1 MTAPL
6 SLVRL
11 CPNTT
16 ALVHWAVEKGYLPR
30 RGYADLGYALHAA
43 LKEALGNFAPRPFV
57 FQQPR
62 EGEGAI
68 LGYVQAKPEAITE
81 VACLPLTRA
90 SANALGLQT
99 IEAHA
104 MPENWRTGAC
114 FSFEVRTR
122 PIVRSRSAGRNGP
135 NHEVDVAAWAAHRA
149 GERTEVLPSKED
161 AYREWLAAR
170 LEFHGAC
177 LIAAQLI
184 SMRRTR
190 VLRRPIIG
198 GNRRVQEIEG
208 PDVLFRGDLEI
219 TNGERF
225 AEGITR
231 GIGRHTAFGFGCLLL
246 APLDAWG

>member
-1 MTAPL
+1 MTTPL

-16 ALVHWAVEKGYLPR
+16 ALVRWAVEKGYLPQ
-30 RGYADLGYALHAA
+30 RGDADLGYALHAA
-43 LKEALGNFAPRPFV
+43 LKEALGNFSPRPFV

-62 EGEGAI
+62 EGEGTV

-81 VACLPLTRA
+81 AAGLPPVRA
-90 SANALGLQT
+90 SADALGLQT
-99 IEAHA
+99 IEARA
-104 MPENWRTGAC
+104 MPENWRIGAR

-122 PIVRSRSAGRNGP
+122 PIVRSRSAGRGGP
-135 NHEVDVAAWAAHRA
+135 NHEVDVAAWVAHRA
-149 GERTEVLPSKED
+149 EERTEVLPSKED

-170 LEFHGAC
+170 LDFHGTR
-177 LIAAQLI
+177 LIAAQLV

-198 GNRRVQEIEG
+198 GRRHVQEIEG

-246 APLDAWG
+246 APLGAWG